1 MYRVTYGLNLNV
13 LDTVGFGVVR
23 WRLAFFMGCYRTR
36 VYEPD
41 EAGLSFWVVKWENGT
56 GNGG

>member
-1 MYRVTYGLNLNV
+1 
-13 LDTVGFGVVR
+13 
-23 WRLAFFMGCYRTR
+23 MGCYRTR